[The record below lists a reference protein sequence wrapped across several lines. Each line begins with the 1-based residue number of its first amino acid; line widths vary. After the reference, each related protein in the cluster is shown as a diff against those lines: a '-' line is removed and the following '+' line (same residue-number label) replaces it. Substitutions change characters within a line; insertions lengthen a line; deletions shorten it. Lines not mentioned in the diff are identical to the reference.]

1 MLTELQLKEM
11 GSPEWWLIVMS
22 SPMYEAEALLKQYK
36 AALLLQKD
44 VDGDTRFQISAQIT
58 RVNTEIHRFS
68 QIQNR
73 ARLSHAVRNVC
84 GQDVFERVMEE
95 AARLEHA
102 AREQMGVPQC

>member
-36 AALLLQKD
+36 AVLLLQSDAK
-44 VDGDTRFQISAQIT
+44 GQERFRISSQVS
-58 RVNTEIHRFS
+58 RVNAEIHRFS

-73 ARLSHAVRNVC
+73 ARLSLAVRNVC
-84 GQDVFERVMEE
+84 GQDVFEQVMEE